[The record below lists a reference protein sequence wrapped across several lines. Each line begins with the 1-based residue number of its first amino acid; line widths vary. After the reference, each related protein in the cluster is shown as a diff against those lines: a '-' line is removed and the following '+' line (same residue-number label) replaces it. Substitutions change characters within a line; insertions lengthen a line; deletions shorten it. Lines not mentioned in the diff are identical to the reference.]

1 MWEKRQRIERVF
13 IEDMFICLPAALLM
27 EKCFQSSM
35 ALRHVAC
42 FFLSFSQEKV
52 TRIFQ
57 GKVPID
63 FACTKKIGKVS
74 I

>member
-1 MWEKRQRIERVF
+1 MF

-27 EKCFQSSM
+27 EKCFQSSI

-42 FFLSFSQEKV
+42 FFLSFSPKEKV
-52 TRIFQ
+52 TWIFQ
-57 GKVPID
+57 GKVPVD
-63 FACTKKIGKVS
+63 SACTKKIGKVS